1 MLAVTFANK
10 EDYDRI
16 KEHDKISIVGLG
28 SFVPGRSLM
37 AILQHE
43 DGSQESFEV
52 LHTYNEQQIGW
63 FRAGSALNSK

>member
-10 EDYDRI
+10 ADYDRI
-16 KEHDKISIVGLG
+16 QERDKISIVGIG
-28 SFVPGRSLM
+28 SFVPGKSLM
-37 AILQHE
+37 AIVQHE

>member
-1 MLAVTFANK
+1 MI
-10 EDYDRI
+10 R
-16 KEHDKISIVGLG
+16 ISIVGLG
-28 SFVPGRSLM
+28 SFAPGRSLM

-43 DGSQESFEV
+43 DGTQESFEV